1 MALRGVKVLDFSR
14 VLAGPFCTML
24 LGDVGASVLK
34 IERPPKL
41 GGKECSTRGDRLWAA
56 RRGGGV
62 GGGDDSRRFG
72 PPFLPLDFHHHDPEN
87 IEDERLSTY
96 YLSINRNKRSF
107 ALDLS
112 HEKGRQI
119 AKDLAKNW
127 ADVIVENFKPG
138 TMKKMGLDYEDLKD
152 DNPGLVYCSISG
164 YGPDGPWSKLPGY
177 DVVIAGT
184 HGLMSIT
191 GSPDAPAKVGVAM
204 TDIVTGTLAH
214 GAILAALYDRAAHP
228 EKAGQRVDLS
238 LMESQL
244 ACLSTTAA
252 GALNSTPGTPP
263 PGRRGTAHESI
274 APYQAFKCKDGE
286 YFVIGTGNDAQF
298 RKLCEIIGKPELADD
313 ERFLTNGDRVNARD
327 ELIPILNG
335 LFANKTRDEWWDLIG
350 GHGFPCGPVRNVKE
364 AFDCEQAQYRKM
376 TLEMDHPVAGHIKV
390 PAHPA
395 KFSRTALA
403 DGTNA
408 PVLHPPMLGEHTEE
422 TLINLCGMHPTEVDM
437 LEDEGI
443 VSCWRGNNK
452 KNVENFA

>member
-24 LGDVGASVLK
+24 LGDVGASILK
-34 IERPPKL
+34 IERPPKFD
-41 GGKECSTRGDRLWAA
+41 KECPIKANRLWAA

-72 PPFLPLDFHHHDPEN
+72 PPFLPHSKEHLTEN
-87 IEDERLSTY
+87 VEDERLSTY
-96 YLSINRNKRSF
+96 YLAVNRNKKSF

-112 HEKGRQI
+112 HEKGRDI
-119 AKDLAKNW
+119 ARSLAKNW
-127 ADVIVENFKPG
+127 ADVVVENFKPG
-138 TMKKMGLDYEDLKD
+138 TMKKMGLDYDNLKS

-184 HGLMSIT
+184 HGLLSIT
-191 GSPDAPAKVGVAM
+191 GNPDEPAKVGVAM
-204 TDIVTGTLAH
+204 TDIVTGTMAN
-214 GAILAALYDRAAHP
+214 GAILAALYDRSVHP

-244 ACLSTTAA
+244 ACLSTAA
-252 GALNSTPGTPP
+252 SGVLNAVEGTPL
-263 PGRRGTAHESI
+263 PGRRGTAHENI

-286 YFVIGTGNDAQF
+286 YFVIGTGNDTQF
-298 RKLCEIIGKPELADD
+298 QALCEMLNKPELAID
-313 ERFLTNGDRVNARD
+313 ERFLTNAARVSARD
-327 ELIPILNG
+327 KLIPLLNDA
-335 LFANKTRDEWWDLIG
+335 FSAKNRDEWWDELK

-364 AFDCEQAQYRKM
+364 SFECDQAVHREMALEFD
-376 TLEMDHPVAGHIKV
+376 HSVAGHVTV

-395 KFSRTALA
+395 KYSRSPIA
-403 DGTNA
+403 DGRHA
-408 PVLHPPMLGEHTEE
+408 PILPPPMLGEHTEE
-422 TLINLCGMHPTEVDM
+422 TLTNLLGMTPSDVEN

-443 VSCWRGNNK
+443 VSCYRASSIK
-452 KNVENFA
+452 